1 MRRLLDEDD
10 VIEAIS
16 SEPLFESGMKKRD
29 ADAVVPVIYE
39 KIKSLP
45 SAQAEQQHGRIFQ
58 GVVVEYPEYCT
69 YPEYKGKPYFSI
81 KYTENGQKFIGY
93 GTYKPEVLSE
103 FLKEY
108 FMLPAQPESD
118 KEQLS
123 RLIRAGII
131 ATDTKDVYSCGMR
144 NGMRWCRSLL
154 DDKEPKF
161 EDASQYAQQERK
173 KGKWINIRHDNI
185 AECDQ
190 CGITGRAWMN
200 FCFDCGADMMEETK

>member
-1 MRRLLDEDD
+1 MSD
-10 VIEAIS
+10 VISREAAI
-16 SEPLFESGMKKRD
+16 EAVMDEFKRIPTS
-29 ADAVVPVIYE
+29 AIRAKTRIE
-39 KIKSLP
+39 ALP
-45 SAQAEQQHGRIFQ
+45 S
-58 GVVVEYPEYCT
+58 
-69 YPEYKGKPYFSI
+69 
-81 KYTENGQKFIGY
+81 
-93 GTYKPEVLSE
+93 
-103 FLKEY
+103 
-108 FMLPAQPESD
+108 AQPESD

-131 ATDTKDVYSCGMR
+131 ATDAKDVYSCGMR

-200 FCFDCGADMMEETK
+200 FCFDCGADMRKDGAE

>member
-1 MRRLLDEDD
+1 MEDLISRQAAIDALEKAIRNDPYYDSNERINGLGVCD
-10 VIEAIS
+10 V
-16 SEPLFESGMKKRD
+16 R
-29 ADAVVPVIYE
+29 VI
-39 KIKSLP
+39 INDLP
-45 SAQAEQQHGRIFQ
+45 S
-58 GVVVEYPEYCT
+58 
-69 YPEYKGKPYFSI
+69 
-81 KYTENGQKFIGY
+81 
-93 GTYKPEVLSE
+93 
-103 FLKEY
+103 
-108 FMLPAQPESD
+108 AQPESD

-200 FCFDCGADMMEETK
+200 FCFDCGADMRKDGAE